1 MVQNSFSPAL
11 LQTYQTKCSHI
22 HQVNIRALTSLCGLD
37 QPAKFQKNLL
47 NALNANVFKSDIQ
60 IKSFIE
66 HTASHVKSNS
76 FVLNLFRNTIKS
88 YKLTQDIEN
97 LQKYQYLAHI
107 NQLIKE
113 NKVDQNKLS
122 EIDKTLMDPKSDFV
136 QNALK
141 VNEMFQNP
149 ETLDEINNEEE
160 IAKLIEQLLNDLEEK
175 TLEKIKEK
183 EQKKYE
189 ELFSGETI
197 TDDSEFEDDSGK
209 FSWEKFREKVIW
221 AALDKIAN
229 EKTLT
234 DMGFKV
240 GLVLAFE
247 APYSFMKNICDQIE
261 EIRKTRAKKTTENRK
276 NHIKDNLK
284 KHALDPNKL
293 SALLAREAMV
303 WILDNSETKDFDK
316 TSFKP
321 KEKSLKIEWEKS
333 LFADQLPKDINNNFI
348 FSLFT
353 KKQKR
358 NYIKY
363 LKKYANS
370 TTWIKRSCY
379 LTGMYLT
386 KEEQDEIIK
395 NAVKKAFNVKLE
407 QIKELSSSE
416 LVGKLKNIHQTH
428 AYQKKQAVPAPQN
441 NLLVPISDEIG
452 KLVNNINNNI
462 PLSQKEMSTLK
473 QGLIKTGATPYFIN
487 NVFSFFE
494 NKKPL
499 PFDLKDD
506 IFEILASNKMRNTKL
521 APFIQKYGISVQQLA
536 KHSLQE
542 FQNSYLVTK
551 WQGIPNA
558 TLLKKEHQR
567 TG

>member
-247 APYSFMKNICDQIE
+247 APYNFMKNICDQIE
-261 EIRKTRAKKTTENRK
+261 EIRKTRAKKTAENRK

-293 SALLAREAMV
+293 SALLAREARV

-416 LVGKLKNIHQTH
+416 LVEKLKNIHQTH
-428 AYQKKQAVPAPQN
+428 AYQKKQAVPVPQN
-441 NLLVPISDEIG
+441 NLLVPVSDEIG

>member
-183 EQKKYE
+183 EQKK
-189 ELFSGETI
+189 I
-197 TDDSEFEDDSGK
+197 
-209 FSWEKFREKVIW
+209 
-221 AALDKIAN
+221 
-229 EKTLT
+229 
-234 DMGFKV
+234 
-240 GLVLAFE
+240 
-247 APYSFMKNICDQIE
+247 
-261 EIRKTRAKKTTENRK
+261 
-276 NHIKDNLK
+276 
-284 KHALDPNKL
+284 
-293 SALLAREAMV
+293 
-303 WILDNSETKDFDK
+303 
-316 TSFKP
+316 
-321 KEKSLKIEWEKS
+321 
-333 LFADQLPKDINNNFI
+333 
-348 FSLFT
+348 
-353 KKQKR
+353 
-358 NYIKY
+358 
-363 LKKYANS
+363 
-370 TTWIKRSCY
+370 
-379 LTGMYLT
+379 
-386 KEEQDEIIK
+386 
-395 NAVKKAFNVKLE
+395 
-407 QIKELSSSE
+407 
-416 LVGKLKNIHQTH
+416 
-428 AYQKKQAVPAPQN
+428 
-441 NLLVPISDEIG
+441 
-452 KLVNNINNNI
+452 
-462 PLSQKEMSTLK
+462 
-473 QGLIKTGATPYFIN
+473 
-487 NVFSFFE
+487 
-494 NKKPL
+494 
-499 PFDLKDD
+499 
-506 IFEILASNKMRNTKL
+506 
-521 APFIQKYGISVQQLA
+521 
-536 KHSLQE
+536 
-542 FQNSYLVTK
+542 
-551 WQGIPNA
+551 
-558 TLLKKEHQR
+558 
-567 TG
+567 